1 MFPIFLFPCLNPK
14 KKQAGKKSKPNN
26 DLTTKIKYMLLRDI
40 QIIRIEVV
48 LNLEKQCLI
57 SLSIHFILV
66 IFISGVYIQL
76 FTF

>member
-1 MFPIFLFPCLNPK
+1 
-14 KKQAGKKSKPNN
+14 
-26 DLTTKIKYMLLRDI
+26 MLLRDI

-66 IFISGVYIQL
+66 IFTSGVYIQL